1 MSDELKST
9 NKPKVALK
17 NARKKTAKFIKLL
30 IECITYKVVLF
41 ILMML
46 YVMYVFNGYKTNVQK
61 QINKNT
67 EEHLTTLV
75 KESLE
80 KINIKINDEYIVM
93 NTIAQY
99 YGDDIDKE
107 ITKQIFDNSLEGHS
121 FEGITLIDNT
131 GNQIVS
137 AGVNGNLDEEF
148 IRETLA
154 GKNSISNIYS
164 VNEKDEFL
172 SLGVPIRNDENEVKD
187 ILVCNYNIK
196 TLTEILDTSTFGK
209 LGTTFIAQEDG
220 TLVARPEAVNKNTNL
235 FKLLDSINDDD
246 NESIV
251 KLKKYIKNGQS
262 GVITYGKGKKK
273 TYMCYN
279 VVPETNW
286 YSVSIVSANTI
297 EPVAKNVSNL
307 AMDFLIDMGVIVMVY
322 VVVTLAIDM
331 TILKKKKIDEEK

>member
-1 MSDELKST
+1 M
-9 NKPKVALK
+9 
-17 NARKKTAKFIKLL
+17 
-30 IECITYKVVLF
+30 
-41 ILMML
+41 
-46 YVMYVFNGYKTNVQK
+46 
-61 QINKNT
+61 
-67 EEHLTTLV
+67 
-75 KESLE
+75 
-80 KINIKINDEYIVM
+80 
-93 NTIAQY
+93 
-99 YGDDIDKE
+99 
-107 ITKQIFDNSLEGHS
+107 
-121 FEGITLIDNT
+121 
-131 GNQIVS
+131 
-137 AGVNGNLDEEF
+137 
-148 IRETLA
+148 
-154 GKNSISNIYS
+154 
-164 VNEKDEFL
+164 
-172 SLGVPIRNDENEVKD
+172 
-187 ILVCNYNIK
+187 
-196 TLTEILDTSTFGK
+196 
-209 LGTTFIAQEDG
+209 
-220 TLVARPEAVNKNTNL
+220 